1 MSILR
6 ITVLYLIP
14 YKENWIEDRC
24 HRDLFRQA
32 MALFDKGWKK
42 DPLRLIG
49 VTVSSLGEDSN
60 MQLSI
65 LEKADD
71 YEKSSRLDRSI
82 DALREKYGKDIL
94 KRAALLKKDED

>member
-1 MSILR
+1 
-6 ITVLYLIP
+6 
-14 YKENWIEDRC
+14 
-24 HRDLFRQA
+24 
-32 MALFDKGWKK
+32 
-42 DPLRLIG
+42 
-49 VTVSSLGEDSN
+49 